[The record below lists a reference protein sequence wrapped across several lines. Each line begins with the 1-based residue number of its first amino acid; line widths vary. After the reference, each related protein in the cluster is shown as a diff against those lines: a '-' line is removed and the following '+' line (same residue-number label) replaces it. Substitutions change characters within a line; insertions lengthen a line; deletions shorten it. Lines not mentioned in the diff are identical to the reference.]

1 MTGLKHVDN
10 RTVRLTSCEDG
21 FTLIELIVVMGIFLT
36 LMLITSETFK
46 TIANQSSQQSKS
58 LETQIEGLVG
68 LEVFRSDLE
77 QIGFGLPWAFP
88 VTITYNEANLD
99 ASTKP
104 AANYWPSGSAESFN
118 DSTGT
123 PPRAV
128 LSGNTKFNYDSNNIG
143 ASYLVIK
150 STATATNDTAKKWT
164 SVALKY
170 GGGRLVRTWNNATRD
185 LQADDRVIVVKNNLS
200 STPPT
205 RELMAPSGTS
215 FSAKF
220 AHYSVLTNTVASR
233 PVREGDTFQVYGV
246 AVPSTTY
253 PEQVR
258 MPFNRS
264 DYFITASN
272 VPAGCAPN
280 TGVLYKASIDQSP
293 STTSGGGYN
302 PIIPLLDCVADMQVV
317 YGVGSAGS
325 SAVSLHED
333 TTNFMTRIN
342 GAADKAG
349 AVRDQLKEIR
359 VYILAQDGKRDLLY
373 NYPSRYVAVGESFDG
388 GTTLLGR
395 SFDLQTLIGSGWNN
409 YRWKVYTIVV
419 RPKNLIQ

>member
-1 MTGLKHVDN
+1 MTGLKN
-10 RTVRLTSCEDG
+10 TYGRTVRPPAGEAG
-21 FTLIELIVVMGIFLT
+21 FTLVELIVVMGIFVT

-58 LETQIEGLVG
+58 LETQIEGIVG
-68 LEVFRSDLE
+68 LEVFRVDLE

-88 VTITYNEANLD
+88 VTISYSEASLD

-104 AANYWPSGSAESFN
+104 AANYWPSGSGESFN
-118 DSTGT
+118 DSPGD

-128 LSGNTKFNYDSNNIG
+128 LSGNTKFNYDSNSIG

-150 STATATNDTAKKWT
+150 STATATNDSAKKWT
-164 SVALKY
+164 SVAVNAS
-170 GGGRLVRTWNNATRD
+170 GGRLIRTWNNTARD
-185 LQADDRVIVVKNNLS
+185 LQANDRVIVIKNNLS
-200 STPPT
+200 ATPPT
-205 RELMAPSGTS
+205 RELLAPSSTR

-246 AVPSTTY
+246 AAASTTY

-258 MPFNRS
+258 MPFNRT
-264 DYFITASN
+264 DYFITAGN

-333 TTNFMTRIN
+333 TTNFMARIN

-359 VYILAQDGKRDLLY
+359 VYILAQDGKKDLLY

-395 SFDLQTLIGSGWNN
+395 QFDLQTLIGSGWNN
-409 YRWKVYTIVV
+409 YRWKVYALVV